1 MRLSDHSITNLISY
15 FISKGKEG
23 EWWDFKQEW
32 HINMHDLIK
41 DIICFANTVHDE
53 DCYLI
58 FGVSDDLKLTGMQQ
72 SRKKQADVIDA
83 LSNLHFAGDNIP
95 KIDIETVNLE
105 GTELDV
111 LKIFDTD
118 RTPIYLKKPYGS
130 MRQGCIYSRN
140 GDKNTPDNGNAE
152 IVEIENLWRK
162 RLGLT
167 KPPLEY
173 IIDRLQ
179 NKLEWNQHGDYY
191 YNLYKPEYSI
201 KKYDENE
208 DGDRCGDEFY
218 SYSQTNEST
227 SYSMLDI
234 MAHNTVLNSY
244 QITNLDSGRL
254 SIPVP
259 EWGFLHFGEYHQDAR
274 AYKYYIKGSDRYRVL
289 DFLYNPENS
298 DERCAFDDLLN
309 VVLIYHS
316 EEERKAF
323 EGYVLANPEKLD
335 SLVNASKEY
344 EYIATENELKTS
356 EYKKRLR
363 TGIALNTLLKGWR
376 RYKLK

>member
-32 HINMHDLIK
+32 HNNMHGLIK

-72 SRKKQADVIDA
+72 TRKKQADIIDA

-95 KIDIETVNLE
+95 KIEIETVSFG

-111 LKIFDTD
+111 LKIFNTD
-118 RTPIYLKKPYGS
+118 RTPIYLKKPYGN
-130 MRQGCIYSRN
+130 MKQGCIYSRN

-152 IVEIENLWRK
+152 ISEIENLWRK

-179 NKLEWNQHGDYY
+179 NKLEWNQHDDFY
-191 YNLYKPEYSI
+191 YNIYKPEYSI
-201 KKYDENE
+201 KKYD
-208 DGDRCGDEFY
+208 DDDDVGRRGDEFY

-234 MAHNTVLNSY
+234 MAHNTVLDSY

-274 AYKYYIKGSDRYRVL
+274 AYKYYIEGSDRYRVL
-289 DFLYNPENS
+289 VFLYNPENS

-323 EGYVLANPEKLD
+323 ERYVLANPEKLD
-335 SLVNASKEY
+335 SLLNASKEY

-363 TGIALNTLLKGWR
+363 TGTALNTLLKGWR
-376 RYKLK
+376 TMYF

>member
-1 MRLSDHSITNLISY
+1 MRLSDHSISNLISY

-32 HINMHDLIK
+32 HINMHELIK

-95 KIDIETVNLE
+95 KIDIETVNFE

-111 LKIFDTD
+111 LKILDTD

-201 KKYDENE
+201 KKYDEDE

-234 MAHNTVLNSY
+234 IAHNTVLDSY

-274 AYKYYIKGSDRYRVL
+274 AYKYYIEGSDRYRVL

-298 DERCAFDDLLN
+298 DERCVFDDLIN

-323 EGYVLANPEKLD
+323 EGYVLANPEKMD

-344 EYIATENELKTS
+344 EYIATESELKTS

-376 RYKLK
+376 AMYL

>member
-1 MRLSDHSITNLISY
+1 
-15 FISKGKEG
+15 
-23 EWWDFKQEW
+23 
-32 HINMHDLIK
+32 MHDLIK
-41 DIICFANTVHDE
+41 DIISFANTVHDE

-95 KIDIETVNLE
+95 KIDIETVNFE

-179 NKLEWNQHGDYY
+179 NKLEWNQHDDFY
-191 YNLYKPEYSI
+191 YNIYNRNICRLRICSSLPI
-201 KKYDENE
+201 P
-208 DGDRCGDEFY
+208 
-218 SYSQTNEST
+218 SY
-227 SYSMLDI
+227 
-234 MAHNTVLNSY
+234 
-244 QITNLDSGRL
+244 
-254 SIPVP
+254 
-259 EWGFLHFGEYHQDAR
+259 F
-274 AYKYYIKGSDRYRVL
+274 YKYHTNFY
-289 DFLYNPENS
+289 
-298 DERCAFDDLLN
+298 
-309 VVLIYHS
+309 
-316 EEERKAF
+316 
-323 EGYVLANPEKLD
+323 
-335 SLVNASKEY
+335 
-344 EYIATENELKTS
+344 
-356 EYKKRLR
+356 
-363 TGIALNTLLKGWR
+363 
-376 RYKLK
+376 RYKIP

>member
-41 DIICFANTVHDE
+41 DIICFANTIHDE

-95 KIDIETVNLE
+95 KIDIETVNFE

-111 LKIFDTD
+111 LQIFDTD

-179 NKLEWNQHGDYY
+179 NKLEWNQHDDFY
-191 YNLYKPEYSI
+191 YNIYKPEYSI
-201 KKYDENE
+201 KNIDEN
-208 DGDRCGDEFY
+208 DDVGRRVDEFY

-234 MAHNTVLNSY
+234 MAHNTVLDSY

-259 EWGFLHFGEYHQDAR
+259 EWGFLHFGDYHQDTR
-274 AYKYYIKGSDRYRVL
+274 AYKYYIEGSDRYRVL

-298 DERCAFDDLLN
+298 DERCAFDDLIN

-323 EGYVLANPEKLD
+323 EGYVLANPKKLD

-344 EYIATENELKTS
+344 EYIATESELKTS

-376 RYKLK
+376 AMFV

>member
-1 MRLSDHSITNLISY
+1 
-15 FISKGKEG
+15 
-23 EWWDFKQEW
+23 
-32 HINMHDLIK
+32 MHDLIK

-95 KIDIETVNLE
+95 KIDIETVNFE

-111 LKIFDTD
+111 LIIFDTD

-179 NKLEWNQHGDYY
+179 NKLEWNQHGDFY
-191 YNLYKPEYSI
+191 YNIYKPEYSI
-201 KKYDENE
+201 KKYDEDE
-208 DGDRCGDEFY
+208 DGDRRGDEFY

-227 SYSMLDI
+227 SYSILDI

-259 EWGFLHFGEYHQDAR
+259 EWGFLHFGEYHQDTR
-274 AYKYYIKGSDRYRVL
+274 AYKYYIEGSDRYRVL
-289 DFLYNPENS
+289 DFMYNPENS
-298 DERCAFDDLLN
+298 DERCAFDDLMN
-309 VVLIYHS
+309 VVLLYHS

-323 EGYVLANPEKLD
+323 EGYVVANPERLD
-335 SLVNASKEY
+335 SLVYASKEF

-363 TGIALNTLLKGWR
+363 IGIGLNTLLREWR
-376 RYKLK
+376 ENDL

>member
-95 KIDIETVNLE
+95 KIDIETVNFE

-179 NKLEWNQHGDYY
+179 NKLEWNQHDDFY
-191 YNLYKPEYSI
+191 YNIYKPEYSI
-201 KKYDENE
+201 KNIDEN
-208 DGDRCGDEFY
+208 DDVGRRVDEFY
-218 SYSQTNEST
+218 SYSQANEST

-234 MAHNTVLNSY
+234 MAHNTVLDSY

-259 EWGFLHFGEYHQDAR
+259 EWGFLHFGDYHQDTR
-274 AYKYYIKGSDRYRVL
+274 AYKYYIEGSDRYRVL

-344 EYIATENELKTS
+344 EYIATESELKTS

-376 RYKLK
+376 AMFV

>member
-32 HINMHDLIK
+32 HNNMQGLIK

-72 SRKKQADVIDA
+72 TRKKQADVIDA

-95 KIDIETVNLE
+95 KIEIETVNFG

-111 LKIFDTD
+111 LKIFNTD
-118 RTPIYLKKPYGS
+118 RTPIYLKKPYGN
-130 MRQGCIYSRN
+130 MKQGCIYSRN

-152 IVEIENLWRK
+152 ISEIENLWRK

-179 NKLEWNQHGDYY
+179 NKLEWNQHDDFY
-191 YNLYKPEYSI
+191 YNIYKPEYSI
-201 KKYDENE
+201 KKYD
-208 DGDRCGDEFY
+208 DDDDVGRRGDEFY

-234 MAHNTVLNSY
+234 MAHNTVLDSY

-274 AYKYYIKGSDRYRVL
+274 AYKYYIEGSDCYRVL
-289 DFLYNPENS
+289 EFLYNPENS

-323 EGYVLANPEKLD
+323 ERYVLANPEKLD

-363 TGIALNTLLKGWR
+363 TGTALNTLLKGWR
-376 RYKLK
+376 TMYF

>member
-1 MRLSDHSITNLISY
+1 
-15 FISKGKEG
+15 
-23 EWWDFKQEW
+23 
-32 HINMHDLIK
+32 
-41 DIICFANTVHDE
+41 
-53 DCYLI
+53 
-58 FGVSDDLKLTGMQQ
+58 MQQ

-95 KIDIETVNLE
+95 KIDIETVNFE

-140 GDKNTPDNGNAE
+140 GDKNTPDSGNAE

-201 KKYDENE
+201 KKYDEDE

-335 SLVNASKEY
+335 SLVNVSKEY

-363 TGIALNTLLKGWR
+363 TGIALNILLKGWR
-376 RYKLK
+376 EMYL

>member
-95 KIDIETVNLE
+95 KIDIETVNFE

-179 NKLEWNQHGDYY
+179 NKLEWNQHGDFY
-191 YNLYKPEYSI
+191 YNIYKPEYSI
-201 KKYDENE
+201 KKYDEDE
-208 DGDRCGDEFY
+208 DGDRRGDEFY

-259 EWGFLHFGEYHQDAR
+259 QWGFLHFGEYHQDTR
-274 AYKYYIKGSDRYRVL
+274 AYKYYIEGSDRYRVL
-289 DFLYNPENS
+289 DFMYNPENS
-298 DERCAFDDLLN
+298 DERCAFDDLMN
-309 VVLIYHS
+309 VVLLYHS

-323 EGYVLANPEKLD
+323 EGYVIANSERLD
-335 SLVNASKEY
+335 SLVNASKEF

-363 TGIALNTLLKGWR
+363 IGMGLNTLLREWR
-376 RYKLK
+376 ENDL

>member
-1 MRLSDHSITNLISY
+1 MRLNDHSITNLISY

-83 LSNLHFAGDNIP
+83 ISNLHFAGDNIP
-95 KIDIETVNLE
+95 KIDIETVNFE

-179 NKLEWNQHGDYY
+179 NKLEWNQQGDFITIYSNQNILLR
-191 YNLYKPEYSI
+191 NLMSMKMLVDVGMNFIPI
-201 KKYDENE
+201 PK
-208 DGDRCGDEFY
+208 R
-218 SYSQTNEST
+218 TN
-227 SYSMLDI
+227 
-234 MAHNTVLNSY
+234 
-244 QITNLDSGRL
+244 
-254 SIPVP
+254 P
-259 EWGFLHFGEYHQDAR
+259 
-274 AYKYYIKGSDRYRVL
+274 
-289 DFLYNPENS
+289 
-298 DERCAFDDLLN
+298 
-309 VVLIYHS
+309 
-316 EEERKAF
+316 
-323 EGYVLANPEKLD
+323 
-335 SLVNASKEY
+335 
-344 EYIATENELKTS
+344 
-356 EYKKRLR
+356 LR
-363 TGIALNTLLKGWR
+363 IQCWT
-376 RYKLK
+376 

>member
-1 MRLSDHSITNLISY
+1 MRLNDHSITNLISY
-15 FISKGKEG
+15 FISNGKEG

-32 HINMHDLIK
+32 HINTHDLIK

-58 FGVSDDLKLTGMQQ
+58 FGVSDNLKLTGMQQ

-95 KIDIETVNLE
+95 KIDIETVNFE

-140 GDKNTPDNGNAE
+140 GDKNTPDSGNAE

-201 KKYDENE
+201 KKYDGDE

-323 EGYVLANPEKLD
+323 ERYVLANPEKLD

-344 EYIATENELKTS
+344 EYIATESELKTS

-376 RYKLK
+376 AMYL

>member
-95 KIDIETVNLE
+95 KIDIETVNFE
-105 GTELDV
+105 GTELDA

-201 KKYDENE
+201 KKYDEDE

-376 RYKLK
+376 AMYF

>member
-1 MRLSDHSITNLISY
+1 MRLNDHSINNLISY
-15 FISKGKEG
+15 FINKGKEG

-32 HINMHDLIK
+32 HIKMYDLIK

-72 SRKKQADVIDA
+72 TRKKQSDLIDT
-83 LSNLHFAGDNIP
+83 LSKLHFAGDNIP
-95 KIDIETVNLE
+95 KIEIETINFE

-111 LKIFDTD
+111 LKILNTD

-130 MRQGCIYSRN
+130 MEQGCIYSRN
-140 GDKNTPDNGNAE
+140 GDKNTPNNGNAD
-152 IVEIENLWRK
+152 ISEIENLWRK

-179 NKLEWNQHGDYY
+179 NKLEWNQHGNFY
-191 YNLYKPEYSI
+191 YNIYKTEYSI
-201 KKYDENE
+201 KKYDENY
-208 DGDRCGDEFY
+208 DVGRCKDEFY

-227 SYSMLDI
+227 SYSVLDI
-234 MAHNTVLNSY
+234 MANNTVLDSY
-244 QITNLDSGRL
+244 EITNLDSGRL

-259 EWGFLHFGEYHQDAR
+259 EWGFLKFGESHQDKR
-274 AYKYYIKGSDRYRVL
+274 MYKYYIEGSDRYRVL
-289 DFLYNPENS
+289 DFLYNPDNS
-298 DERCAFDDLLN
+298 DESCAFDDLMK

-323 EGYVLANPEKLD
+323 ESYVLTNQEKLD
-335 SLVNASKEY
+335 TFINVIKEF
-344 EYIATENELKTS
+344 EHIDTENELKTI
-356 EYKKRLR
+356 EYKKKLKL
-363 TGIALNTLLKGWR
+363 GIGLNTILSEWR
-376 RYKLK
+376 EINF